1 MSTAASASTDSG
13 DGRATLVRE
22 LSLKDAVLLVIG
34 AVIGS
39 GIFANSADVAAALP
53 SPLLFL
59 GIWAAGGA
67 ICYMA
72 AVAVAELGAMYP
84 EAGGQYVY
92 LREAFGDVVAF
103 LYGWMMFT
111 AGGSGGIA
119 TLAVAFALYA
129 GKVVP
134 FLDAG
139 QPIWTTSGWAWK
151 AGHLVSVP
159 WHLTRGD
166 LVAIAAIGFLT
177 CINILGVRRAVTLQN
192 AATWIKYL
200 GIAGFVLLGF
210 LFGKGSFGHF
220 HLGGVHDAFHAG
232 LYPFL
237 SAAGVAFIAVFWS
250 YDGWVYVSAVGGEIR
265 NAERNI
271 PRSLILGI
279 GAIVFIYMAANAVYV
294 YALPTSEIAKY
305 TTVAQAAAVTL
316 FAPAVARWFALLVS
330 VVCFGA
336 LSCNIMA
343 NARIGY
349 AMAHDGLF
357 FRRMAD
363 VHPRYHTPAF
373 AVIAQGI
380 VSCMIALSGTF
391 DQLFTYAVFGMTLS
405 YVACVLALFV
415 LRRKQ
420 PDRPRPYHCAG
431 YPWVPGLYVVLIGGW
446 ILNTVVQRPSQAWS
460 CLILLAIGLPGYFW
474 WKRNSSGHPLIGPS
488 GHQP

>member
-1 MSTAASASTDSG
+1 MASSASASTDST
-13 DGRATLVRE
+13 ATKASLVRE
-22 LSLKDAVLLVIG
+22 LSLKDGVLLVIG

-53 SPLLFL
+53 SPVLFL

-67 ICYMA
+67 ICFFA

-92 LREAFGDVVAF
+92 LREAFGDTVAF
-103 LYGWMMFT
+103 LYGWMMLT

-119 TLAVAFALYA
+119 TIAVAFAAYA
-129 GKVVP
+129 GKAVP
-134 FLDAG
+134 ALDAD
-139 QPIWTTSGWAWK
+139 QAIWNTPGWSWK

-166 LVAIAAIGFLT
+166 LVASAAIIALT
-177 CINILGVRRAVTLQN
+177 WINILGVRRALTLQN
-192 AATWIKYL
+192 VATWIKYL

-210 LFGKGSFGHF
+210 AVGKGSSAHF
-220 HLGGVHDAFHAG
+220 HVGGIHEAFG
-232 LYPFL
+232 GGFYTFM

-271 PRSLILGI
+271 PRSLIYGI
-279 GAIVFIYMAANAVYV
+279 TAIVAIYMAANAVYLF
-294 YALPTSEIAKY
+294 ALPITEIAKY
-305 TTVAQAAAVTL
+305 TTVAQVAAVTL
-316 FAPAVARWFALLVS
+316 FAPWVARWFALLVA
-330 VVCFGA
+330 VVCFGT

-357 FRRMAD
+357 FRKMGD
-363 VHPRYHTPAF
+363 VHPQYHTPAF
-373 AVIAQGI
+373 ALIVQGI
-380 VSCMIALSGTF
+380 VACAIAFSGTF

-405 YVACVLALFV
+405 YIACVIALFV
-415 LRRKQ
+415 LRRTQ
-420 PDRPRPYHCAG
+420 PNHARPYHCAG
-431 YPWVPGLYVVLIGGW
+431 YPWVPALYVLLIGGW
-446 ILNTVVQRPSQAWS
+446 IINTVVQRPSEAWS
-460 CLILLAIGLPGYFW
+460 CLILLATGLPGYIW
-474 WKRNSSGHPLIGPS
+474 WQKQRVS
-488 GHQP
+488 